1 MMSGMLY
8 ACLNGLM
15 MLRVMS
21 RWMGA
26 LKANGLRRLNQVS
39 ERKYGRVR
47 LYMFGC
53 FIKKCTRLKIESR
66 HGLYVG
72 VYVVT

>member
-1 MMSGMLY
+1 
-8 ACLNGLM
+8 
-15 MLRVMS
+15 MS

-26 LKANGLRRLNQVS
+26 LKANGLRILNQIS
-39 ERKYGRVR
+39 ERKYGRAR

-72 VYVVT
+72 VYVVN